1 MTMKR
6 KTSPRSGGLRGVL
19 ALSAVGLWGLS
30 AGLAG
35 AQTLNVGVQGL
46 PDSLD
51 TAVSSFAALNMAL
64 QTMDA
69 LVLRDDTGKTMPGLA
84 ESWEAVDPLTW
95 RFNLRD
101 GVTFHDGTP
110 FTAEDVKF
118 TLDYILAPD
127 SVYGSKS
134 RIGQIESTA
143 VVDEH
148 TVEITTTVPFP
159 TLIIGLSDIPIEP
172 KHYVEKVGREA
183 MIAAPMGTGPFVFES
198 WVPGDRYA
206 LTANPDYWQG
216 APKVE
221 GVLFRQIPEA
231 STRAASLIA
240 GENQIIEE
248 IPIDI
253 IPQIEQSED
262 VSVQGVETTV
272 GLLLT
277 FDTRNPPYDDV
288 RVRRALNM
296 AVNKPLIFD
305 RLLQGKGAVL
315 KGQMLTSN
323 TFGFNPDLEEIPQD
337 LEAAKALLEEA
348 GYADGFDTSI
358 TTRSGKYL
366 SDVDIASAVAGMFRD
381 VNVNAGVN
389 IVEQGVFSKMVQAR
403 DMGPLHMVG
412 WYSVGDADFATVWFT
427 EDSGRAYWKNDEYEE
442 LFTKARSTVDEAERL
457 AAYNRMMEIMHEEVP
472 AIFLFG
478 LPSIYG
484 MSDSLTGF
492 EPPSDKIMRLWNAE
506 IAAD

>member
-1 MTMKR
+1 MK
-6 KTSPRSGGLRGVL
+6 KYIETSPQRCGLRSVI

-30 AGLAG
+30 AGLAA
-35 AQTLNVGVQGL
+35 AQTLNVGIQGL

-51 TAVSSFAALNMAL
+51 TGVSSFAALNMAL
-64 QTMDA
+64 QTMDP
-69 LVLRDDTGKTMPGLA
+69 LVLRDDEGTPVPGLA
-84 ESWEAVDPLTW
+84 ESWEATGPLTW
-95 RFNLRD
+95 QFTLRD

-118 TLDYILAPD
+118 TLDYILAPE

-143 VVDEH
+143 VIDDH
-148 TVEITTTVPFP
+148 TVEITTKEPFP

-172 KHYVEKVGREA
+172 KHYVEQVGREG
-183 MIAAPMGTGPFVFES
+183 MIAEPMGTGPFVFEN

-216 APKVE
+216 APEVD

-240 GENQIIEE
+240 GENHIIEE

-253 IPQIEQSED
+253 IPQIEQSD
-262 VSVQGVETTV
+262 GVSVQGVETTV

-277 FDTRNPPYDDV
+277 FDTRTAPYDDV

-296 AVNKPLIFD
+296 AVNKQLIFD
-305 RLLQGKGAVL
+305 KLLQGQGAIL
-315 KGQMLTSN
+315 QGQMLTSN
-323 TFGFNPDLEEIPQD
+323 TFGFNPDLEPIPQD
-337 LEAAKALLEEA
+337 IEAANALLAEA
-348 GYADGFDTSI
+348 GYADGFETSI

-366 SDVDIASAVAGMFRD
+366 SDVDIANAIAGMFRD
-381 VNVNAGVN
+381 VNVTAGVEV
-389 IVEQGVFSKMVQAR
+389 VEQGVFSKMVNAR

-427 EDSGRAYWKNDEYEE
+427 EDSNRAYWKNDEYEE
-442 LFTKARSTVDEAERL
+442 LFAKARSTVDEDERK
-457 AAYNRMMEIMHEEVP
+457 AAYARMMEIMHEEVP

-484 MSDSLTGF
+484 LSDDLTGF
-492 EPPSDKIMRLWNAE
+492 EPPSDKIMRLWDAE
-506 IAAD
+506 IAMD